1 MRERGSEPEDVSGS
15 LERTKGD
22 EDIVGRAGGGGRE
35 RVERSDGE
43 KREKKRVGDPR
54 AAPDRGYLINS
65 ARGASTLIEI
75 FGLLVIVFVS
85 TCMYYT
91 HGGFFY

>member
-43 KREKKRVGDPR
+43 KREKNALGTPEQH
-54 AAPDRGYLINS
+54 PIG
-65 ARGASTLIEI
+65 
-75 FGLLVIVFVS
+75 VILSIVREA
-85 TCMYYT
+85 CRL
-91 HGGFFY
+91 